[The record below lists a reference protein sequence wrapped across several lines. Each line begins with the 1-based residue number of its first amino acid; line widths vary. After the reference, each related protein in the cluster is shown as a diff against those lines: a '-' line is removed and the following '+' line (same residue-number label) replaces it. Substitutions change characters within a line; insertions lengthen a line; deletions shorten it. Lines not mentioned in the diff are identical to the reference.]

1 MVAAKEEG
9 MRIIGLTGGIASGK
23 TTVARMLAEMGAAIV
38 DADQISRDAVNPGST
53 ALGTIVDQFGPD
65 VLRPDGTLDRTKLAQ
80 VVFGDPA
87 ARKRLEAILHP
98 AIRQLAEQK
107 LNELREAGNPLVFY
121 VAPLLI
127 EAGALSRVDEVWVVH
142 VDRATQLRRLMAR
155 DGISEEEALQ
165 RIAAQMPMEEKRK
178 YGRVVIENGE
188 GIESTRNQVREIWDR
203 EISAGMSVYPAA
215 SRD

>member
-1 MVAAKEEG
+1 MVAAEEEG

-23 TTVARMLAEMGAAIV
+23 TTVAGMLAELGAVIV
-38 DADQISRDAVNPGST
+38 DADQISREAVMPGSP
-53 ALGTIVDQFGPD
+53 ALEAIVDQFGGD
-65 VLRPDGTLDRTKLAQ
+65 VLRPDKTLDRTKLAQ
-80 VVFGDPA
+80 VVFGDQA
-87 ARKRLEAILHP
+87 ARKRLEGILHP

-107 LNELREAGNPLVFY
+107 LAALREAGDPLVFY

-142 VDRATQLRRLMAR
+142 VDKATQLERLMAR
-155 DGISEEEALQ
+155 EGISEEEALQ

-178 YGRVVIENGE
+178 YGRVVIENGG
-188 GIESTRNQVREIWDR
+188 GIESTRNQVREIWVR
-203 EISAGMSVYPAA
+203 EITARMGILPAE

>member
-1 MVAAKEEG
+1 

-23 TTVARMLAEMGAAIV
+23 TTVAGMLAELGAVIV
-38 DADQISRDAVNPGST
+38 DADQISREAVMPGSP
-53 ALGTIVDQFGPD
+53 ALEAIVDQFGGD
-65 VLRPDGTLDRTKLAQ
+65 VLRPDKTLDRTKLAQ
-80 VVFGDPA
+80 VVFGDQT
-87 ARKRLEAILHP
+87 ARKRLEGILHP

-107 LNELREAGNPLVFY
+107 LAALREAGDPLVFY

-142 VDRATQLRRLMAR
+142 VDKATQLERLMAR
-155 DGISEEEALQ
+155 EGISEEEALQ

-178 YGRVVIENGE
+178 YGRVVIENGG
-188 GIESTRNQVREIWDR
+188 GIESTRNQVREIWVR
-203 EISAGMSVYPAA
+203 EITARMGILPAE